1 MGGTSGSRL
10 ETALSRNGLVSG
22 AKPWSRPHH
31 RSGVDVVHWQ
41 RWPAK
46 ASPLRWRSNGKRA
59 TVAVMRYGCWRGNP
73 SKGPN
78 RVARKARVVST
89 VHRASARC
97 DGGALTLETR
107 RTPGRQRGATNPQP
121 WCGANRRGG
130 AKPRGRNESRRVEP
144 SARRSTSVLRE
155 WTQQVNR
162 RGGASGQDHE
172 RRNPDPVRRIAR
184 GSSNV
189 RAP

>member
-10 ETALSRNGLVSG
+10 ETAQSRNGLVNG
-22 AKPWSRPHH
+22 ARPWSRPPH

-46 ASPLRWRSNGKRA
+46 ASSLRWRGNGRRA
-59 TVAVMRYGCWRGNP
+59 KAAVMRHGCWRGNP

-78 RVARKARVVST
+78 RVAGTALDGST
-89 VHRASARC
+89 VHRASARS
-97 DGGALTLETR
+97 DGGPRTLETR

-121 WCGANRRGG
+121 CRGENRRGG
-130 AKPRGRNESRRVEP
+130 EKPRGRNESQRMEP
-144 SARRSTSVLRE
+144 LARRSAPALRE

-162 RGGASGQDHE
+162 WRGESGQDHE